1 MGGTLQSYQRICF
14 SIDHEAETSHGK
26 KKTRITSVILIG
38 IQVACSFYK
47 LAHGTKYF
55 ECNELFAI
63 DKSTL
68 HLVLQEFFCAM
79 NI

>member
-14 SIDHEAETSHGK
+14 SIDHEVE
-26 KKTRITSVILIG
+26 
-38 IQVACSFYK
+38 ACSFYK